1 MTDTTTGTENTN
13 NSSTRHILARIID
26 TCQPRTLV
34 VCGAMA
40 EEIGQR
46 WCQHHGESAL
56 TTLNPQAPNSAFP
69 LPQTQDLA
77 LITDTLE
84 HLSHEQGELLL
95 GQLRNYGTHQIA
107 VISADDG
114 RWAFTDFIGLGFQRQ
129 AVVTESGPSSDRTL
143 YTYNIDSYNHKRK
156 WNNPDNWANPE
167 MWGKAWW

>member
-1 MTDTTTGTENTN
+1 M
-13 NSSTRHILARIID
+13 
-26 TCQPRTLV
+26 
-34 VCGAMA
+34 
-40 EEIGQR
+40 
-46 WCQHHGESAL
+46 
-56 TTLNPQAPNSAFP
+56 
-69 LPQTQDLA
+69 
-77 LITDTLE
+77 ITDTLE